1 MQSLVFSRVGFDLDH
16 MVVRVGAAA
25 ALFAGVLYLVIAAAT
40 GEATYLIS
48 ACGPFLAAGV
58 MITQILTER
67 ENGGIALLASGAIVV
82 IFFSFDGNQT
92 TMIPAAVALVIIAS
106 IGMMFVEEN
115 LVPVASVTGIAL
127 FSVTQLWPISLVEKV
142 ILGSIMTLSF
152 AMTFLILVSI
162 YRSVTSV
169 NARYQLLFDQSPTA
183 VVEENWSEALA
194 HVRDEYSGK
203 PEKLEHFL
211 ESYPDV
217 VSTAVSKARV
227 VQAND
232 AALRLL
238 EVPDAESLSRMRRP
252 GDYTDGNL
260 DGFVQTLSNLYR
272 GHTTWEQ
279 EVLTRS
285 SSGQLLWL
293 HARYVDTAPE
303 TPGAS
308 LVSGITD
315 ITSIKA
321 RNEAMEEM
329 VRQKN
334 EFIARV
340 SHELRTPLTAV
351 MGLSNEL
358 VESASVGH
366 DERHDLI
373 KVVAQQAGE
382 MSDIV
387 EDLLMAARA
396 DMGTIT
402 IDLQP
407 VDLLEELRSTMKVL
421 GTLVELPQTEPPK
434 VLADPKRVRQI
445 LRNLLTNAGRYG
457 GPNCRV
463 LAGSL
468 FSTAWMEIRDDG
480 EGVTMDPSRVFEPF
494 VTGQHDVPGSVG
506 LGLSVARQLAEVM
519 GGSLSYLRQGHE
531 TVFRLELPVVQR
543 PQPTLASSTEA
554 R

>member
-1 MQSLVFSRVGFDLDH
+1 
-16 MVVRVGAAA
+16 
-25 ALFAGVLYLVIAAAT
+25 
-40 GEATYLIS
+40 
-48 ACGPFLAAGV
+48 
-58 MITQILTER
+58 
-67 ENGGIALLASGAIVV
+67 
-82 IFFSFDGNQT
+82 
-92 TMIPAAVALVIIAS
+92 
-106 IGMMFVEEN
+106 
-115 LVPVASVTGIAL
+115 
-127 FSVTQLWPISLVEKV
+127 
-142 ILGSIMTLSF
+142 
-152 AMTFLILVSI
+152 
-162 YRSVTSV
+162 
-169 NARYQLLFDQSPTA
+169 
-183 VVEENWSEALA
+183 
-194 HVRDEYSGK
+194 
-203 PEKLEHFL
+203 
-211 ESYPDV
+211 
-217 VSTAVSKARV
+217 
-227 VQAND
+227 
-232 AALRLL
+232 
-238 EVPDAESLSRMRRP
+238 
-252 GDYTDGNL
+252 
-260 DGFVQTLSNLYR
+260 
-272 GHTTWEQ
+272 
-279 EVLTRS
+279 
-285 SSGQLLWL
+285 
-293 HARYVDTAPE
+293 
-303 TPGAS
+303 
-308 LVSGITD
+308 
-315 ITSIKA
+315 
-321 RNEAMEEM
+321 
-329 VRQKN
+329 
-334 EFIARV
+334 
-340 SHELRTPLTAV
+340 
-351 MGLSNEL
+351 
-358 VESASVGH
+358 
-366 DERHDLI
+366 
-373 KVVAQQAGE
+373 